1 MGVEDMNVA
10 IQPSHYAPQAHTISG
25 RSPLARIFTLLMLM
39 FLAACAAVPKGGQ
52 MPDKGPPPVES
63 PDPGNVVLGDND
75 RHRVAL
81 LLPLTGPDADI
92 GQSIANA
99 TTLAMLDTRNAT
111 IRMTSYDTALGV
123 DAAVRKAVADGNKL
137 ILGPLRSDDVIAV
150 ANVAGPAKVP
160 VISFSN
166 DIGAAGRNVFLMGHL
181 PNQSIDR
188 VVQYASF
195 MGQKRFGGIVS
206 KDVYG
211 QRASSNFTNS
221 VRAAGGTLVSI
232 QEIDGT
238 AASIE
243 AATKK
248 LAAAGVMDAVLI
260 ADSGRVAMT
269 TVPALRR
276 NGVKTAKILGTDRWN
291 VDSSLSANI
300 PMRGAWFAAAPD
312 ATYRQ
317 YAEKYRVRFA
327 KAPMRISSLGYDSV
341 LLVAR
346 VAQNWKIGTAFPVAR
361 LTDPEGFIGI
371 DGAFRFFANGQS
383 ERMLEVLEVQAGKY
397 ATVDVAPK
405 NFAGK

>member
-1 MGVEDMNVA
+1 MNIA
-10 IQPSHYAPQAHTISG
+10 IAATAGMPQARTAAHQ
-25 RSPLARIFTLLMLM
+25 SPLTRLFALMMLM
-39 FLAACAAVPKGGQ
+39 FLAACSSVVPKGGQ
-52 MPDKGPPPVES
+52 IPDKGPPPVES
-63 PDPGNVVLGDND
+63 TDPNNVVLGDND

-81 LLPLTGPDADI
+81 LLPLTGPDAEV

-150 ANVAGPAKVP
+150 ATIAGPAKVP

-188 VVQYASF
+188 VVKYAF
-195 MGQKRFGGIVS
+195 AMGQTRFGGIVS

-211 QRASSNFTNS
+211 QRASSNITNS
-221 VRAAGGTLVSI
+221 VRAVGGTVVSI
-232 QEIDGT
+232 QEIDGS

-248 LAAAGVMDAVLI
+248 LAVAGVMDAVLI
-260 ADSGRVAMT
+260 ADSGRVAIT

-291 VDSSLSANI
+291 VDSSLTASI
-300 PMRGAWFAAAPD
+300 PMRGAWFAAVPD

-341 LLVAR
+341 LLIAR
-346 VAQNWKIGTAFPVAR
+346 VAQSWKIGTAFPVTR

-397 ATVDVAPK
+397 ATVDAAPK